1 MSNWELDLSSLASVR
16 NFVKRFDAADMSLN
30 VLVNNAAMLTAGSF
44 DITEDGF
51 EESFQVP

>member
-16 NFVKRFDAADMSLN
+16 NFVKRFDEADMSLN

-44 DITEDGF
+44 DTTADGF